1 MCCCRK
7 RQPRPLSEP
16 EIDRSGSPRG
26 SARRYAS
33 LEPRIHRTLGDRST
47 SCTLPIGVLA
57 PLSRTHAS
65 PRALLPGRILKGRP
79 ACVHPPYWGFSDGN
93 ESPGA
98 EAPRPW
104 PTPSKTACQP
114 MPPERPWPAS
124 ARRSCGLSRAAPT
137 RTLTPSR
144 PSARKE
150 AYLAKL
156 AQDDHSILLVSA
168 SDKLHNA
175 RPIVRDLRG
184 VGEPV
189 GSLQRAE
196 SRDALVLPQSR
207 HGISGQPGA
216 HARPY
221 RRARS
226 DGRGEVA
233 LRSWRASLPRDVS
246 RSQ

>member
-33 LEPRIHRTLGDRST
+33 LEPRIHRPLGDRST
-47 SCTLPIGVLA
+47 SCTFPIGVLA
-57 PLSRTHAS
+57 PLSRTPAS
-65 PRALLPGRILKGRP
+65 PYALLPGRILKGRP

-93 ESPGA
+93 ESLGA
-98 EAPRPW
+98 EAPRSW

-150 AYLAKL
+150 AYSPSSRRTTTRFCSSPLRTNSTTLAPSF
-156 AQDDHSILLVSA
+156 ATF
-168 SDKLHNA
+168 
-175 RPIVRDLRG
+175 
-184 VGEPV
+184 V
-189 GSLQRAE
+189 GSANLWVASACRKPRRSGTTAV
-196 SRDALVLPQSR
+196 SSR
-207 HGISGQPGA
+207 HIGA
-216 HARPY
+216 T
-221 RRARS
+221 
-226 DGRGEVA
+226 GRTCPP
-233 LRSWRASLPRDVS
+233 LSTS
-246 RSQ
+246 